1 MFNITSRICMD
12 RVSSTSVYGSNFT
25 GTVDVTMH
33 RDSDAV
39 EVKMTP
45 SQAKQMI
52 VELRKAI
59 KNANKPRS

>member
-1 MFNITSRICMD
+1 MD
-12 RVSSTSVYGSNFT
+12 RISSTSVYGSNFN

-33 RDSDAV
+33 RDNDAV

-45 SQAKQMI
+45 AQAKKMI

-59 KNANKPRS
+59 KNASKPSK

>member
-12 RVSSTSVYGSNFT
+12 HVSSTSVYGSNFT

-33 RDSDAV
+33 HDSDTV

-45 SQAKQMI
+45 AQAKAMI
-52 VELRKAI
+52 AGLREAI
-59 KNANKPRS
+59 KNASKTRK